1 MENASNVLGS
11 PALAAFR
18 ELYLPPELQ
27 LLAEI
32 QDCQITG
39 TVRLAKTWKWNKAL
53 SDSCNFKRIL
63 LPKSKTILSL
73 KIK

>member
-1 MENASNVLGS
+1 
-11 PALAAFR
+11 
-18 ELYLPPELQ
+18 LPSELQ
-27 LLAEI
+27 FLAEI